1 MPVNINYSPAAA
13 PVAAAAFQGGLGD
26 YNRWASGMALQQ
38 QQLSQQKLLA
48 QQQMQVQEW
57 QTQYGAASD
66 QYMQAQGINS
76 QQTMQLRDLYN
87 NDYLQQNSLANQR
100 LMQLNDIA
108 AQQFNNQQQMAFHA
122 SQAAYGQQANLQS
135 QILAGNIHSALQA
148 QGYQESLG
156 LGQQN
161 FDRQAALED
170 LQVQGRMKINR
181 ANIQDQLDFLPQMSE
196 AEYTAAQQNMARRFS
211 ALEEAGPNGNQT
223 LTPEEYQQARQDLM
237 QQQLGLRTK
246 MPSRSDIANEFAR
259 NVFTDTTASIP
270 DGNGGSI
277 PMRYIKNPRTGEISL
292 DPAMAQIINNTRYA
306 SANQAK
312 LRQTMSAASVNMASG
327 IMATVQKLI
336 QADATGEL
344 VKNPQIA
351 LQMAQ
356 QLARASLQFSSQ
368 QFAGVAM
375 DDPNNTLGEPGPWPG
390 AE

>member
-38 QQLSQQKLLA
+38 QQLAQQKTLA
-48 QQQMQVQEW
+48 QQQMQVSEW

-108 AQQFNNQQQMAFHA
+108 SQQFSNQQEMAFRA

-156 LGQQN
+156 LGSQA

-170 LQVQGRMKINR
+170 IQTQGRMRINR
-181 ANIQDQLDFLPQMSE
+181 AGIQDQLDFLPQMSE
-196 AEYTAAQQNMARRFS
+196 AEYQAAQSNLARRFS
-211 ALEEAGPNGNQT
+211 ALEEYGPNGNET
-223 LTPEEYQQARQDLM
+223 LTPDEYQQARQDLL
-237 QQQLGLRTK
+237 QQQLGLRQK
-246 MPSRSDIANEFAR
+246 MPSRSDVARQFAQ
-259 NVFTDTTASIP
+259 NTFTDTSASIP

-277 PMRYIKNPRTGEISL
+277 PMRYIRNDRTGQFEL
-292 DPAMAQIINNTRYA
+292 DPAMAQIISNTRYA
-306 SANQAK
+306 AANQAK

-336 QADATGEL
+336 AADATGEL

-368 QFAGVAM
+368 QFSGVAS
-375 DDPNNTLGEPGPWPG
+375 DDPMNTLGEPGPWPG